1 MILRCAIV
9 DDEPLALGLLESY
22 VNKTPFLQLTG
33 KYSSAV
39 QAMKELPGEEVDLL
53 FLDIQMPELNGLEFS
68 KMVDPHTRIVFTTAF
83 GQYAIDGYR
92 VAVCRISFGQ
102 YAIDGYRVNALDYLL
117 KPISYVDFLQAANK
131 ALQWF
136 ELVQKP
142 EEIDSIFVKSDYKL
156 VQVELKKIMY
166 IEGLKDYIKIYTE
179 EDAKPILSL
188 MSMKAMEELLPSS
201 RFIRVHRSFI
211 VQKDKIRVIDRGRI
225 VFDKTY
231 IPISDSYKQVFQA
244 FLDER
249 S

>member
-1 MILRCAIV
+1 M
-9 DDEPLALGLLESY
+9 
-22 VNKTPFLQLTG
+22 
-33 KYSSAV
+33 
-39 QAMKELPGEEVDLL
+39 
-53 FLDIQMPELNGLEFS
+53 
-68 KMVDPHTRIVFTTAF
+68 
-83 GQYAIDGYR
+83 
-92 VAVCRISFGQ
+92 
-102 YAIDGYRVNALDYLL
+102 
-117 KPISYVDFLQAANK
+117 
-131 ALQWF
+131 
-136 ELVQKP
+136 QKP

-156 VQVELKKIMY
+156 VQVELKKITY

-179 EDAKPILSL
+179 DDAKPILSL

-211 VQKDKIRVIDRGRI
+211 VQQEKIRVIDRGRI